1 MFVRS
6 MTGYSIL
13 NENIDDFE
21 YSVEIKSLNSRY
33 LQINVSIPRYISILE
48 VYISNILKNRIN
60 RGKIQV
66 KLNIKIPKNFELLK
80 LDRGMVQN
88 YLKILEEL
96 AKIANYDQKITIQD
110 LLSLGTDIFTFNIT
124 EEFLSKI
131 KEHLQNLLN
140 KAIDRLDRVRIEEG
154 TKLKDDLLKYLM
166 ELENTISFIE
176 SLSNTQKDYYR
187 EKLKNNLKESGI
199 LEKVDQDR
207 LEQEIAL
214 LVEKADISEEITRL
228 KIHIGKFRDLLDS
241 GGAIGNMLDFL
252 SQEILRELNTIGSKS
267 KLSQISVFVVEG
279 KNLINKIREQVQN
292 IE

>member
-1 MFVRS
+1 M
-6 MTGYSIL
+6 
-13 NENIDDFE
+13 
-21 YSVEIKSLNSRY
+21 
-33 LQINVSIPRYISILE
+33 
-48 VYISNILKNRIN
+48 
-60 RGKIQV
+60 
-66 KLNIKIPKNFELLK
+66 
-80 LDRGMVQN
+80 
-88 YLKILEEL
+88 
-96 AKIANYDQKITIQD
+96 
-110 LLSLGTDIFTFNIT
+110 
-124 EEFLSKI
+124 
-131 KEHLQNLLN
+131 
-140 KAIDRLDRVRIEEG
+140 DRVRIEEG